1 MIWTKTE
8 AGRVEIRSRA
18 RVRERAQRT
27 LLLLIDGSRTQAML
41 LSDLAGIS
49 DADFLALQALGLI
62 APAPPPPPGAGAGA
76 GDRAAPPSASSA
88 ASSPA
93 SPPASSPA
101 PAVSAAVPA
110 ATAAD
115 TDADTAPLDYA
126 QFTAMLTKLVS
137 SELGLRGFVL
147 TLAVEKAGTADELQA
162 VAQRALTQIRE
173 RTGDAA
179 AAAARRVLYGR

>member
-18 RVRERAQRT
+18 LVRERAQRT
-27 LLLLIDGSRTQAML
+27 LLLLIDGVRSDEML

-49 DADFLALQALGLI
+49 AADFLALQTLGLI
-62 APAPPPPPGAGAGA
+62 TAAPRPAAP
-76 GDRAAPPSASSA
+76 DRAAAPPSPS
-88 ASSPA
+88 
-93 SPPASSPA
+93 
-101 PAVSAAVPA
+101 PAVSPAVGAAA
-110 ATAAD
+110 AAD
-115 TDADTAPLDYA
+115 AAPLDYA
-126 QFTAMLTKLVS
+126 QFTAALTKLIA

-173 RTGDAA
+173 RKGDAA
-179 AAAARRVLYGR
+179 AAAARRALYGS

>member
-1 MIWTKTE
+1 
-8 AGRVEIRSRA
+8 
-18 RVRERAQRT
+18 
-27 LLLLIDGSRTQAML
+27 ML

-62 APAPPPPPGAGAGA
+62 APAPPPPPGAGAG
-76 GDRAAPPSASSA
+76 DRAAPPSASSA

-93 SPPASSPA
+93 SFPASSPA

-115 TDADTAPLDYA
+115 TDADADADADTDADTAPLDYA
-126 QFTAMLTKLVS
+126 QFTAMLTKLIS

-147 TLAVEKAGTADELQA
+147 TLAVKKAGTADELQA

-173 RTGDAA
+173 RKGDAA
-179 AAAARRVLYGR
+179 AAAARRALYGR

>member
-1 MIWTKTE
+1 MIWIKTE

-49 DADFLALQALGLI
+49 DADFLALQELGLI
-62 APAPPPPPGAGAGA
+62 APAPAPASGA
-76 GDRAAPPSASSA
+76 GDRAAPPSASSP

-93 SPPASSPA
+93 SPPA

-110 ATAAD
+110 
-115 TDADTAPLDYA
+115 DADADAAPLDYA
-126 QFTAMLTKLVS
+126 QFTAMLTKLIS
-137 SELGLRGFVL
+137 GELGLRGFVL

-173 RTGDAA
+173 RKGDAA
-179 AAAARRVLYGR
+179 AAAARRALYGR

>member
-1 MIWTKTE
+1 MIWIKTE

-62 APAPPPPPGAGAGA
+62 APAPPLSPGA
-76 GDRAAPPSASSA
+76 GDRAAPLS

-93 SPPASSPA
+93 TSPASPPA

-110 ATAAD
+110 AANTDTADTDTD
-115 TDADTAPLDYA
+115 TDADPAPLDYA
-126 QFTAMLTKLVS
+126 QFTAMLTKLIS
-137 SELGLRGFVL
+137 SELGLRGFGL
-147 TLAVEKAGTADELQA
+147 TLAVERAGTADELQA

-173 RTGDAA
+173 RKGDAA
-179 AAAARRVLYGR
+179 AAAARRALYGR

>member
-1 MIWTKTE
+1 MIWIKTE

-62 APAPPPPPGAGAGA
+62 APAPAPASGA
-76 GDRAAPPSASSA
+76 GDRAAPPSASS
-88 ASSPA
+88 PA
-93 SPPASSPA
+93 SPPA

-110 ATAAD
+110 
-115 TDADTAPLDYA
+115 DADADAAPLDYA
-126 QFTAMLTKLVS
+126 QFTAMLTKLIS
-137 SELGLRGFVL
+137 GELGLRGFVL

-173 RTGDAA
+173 RKGDAA
-179 AAAARRVLYGR
+179 AAAARRALYGR

>member
-1 MIWTKTE
+1 MIWIKTE

-62 APAPPPPPGAGAGA
+62 APAPAPGPGA
-76 GDRAAPPSASSA
+76 GDRAAPLS

-93 SPPASSPA
+93 SYPASPPA
-101 PAVSAAVPA
+101 PAVWAAVPA
-110 ATAAD
+110 
-115 TDADTAPLDYA
+115 DADADAAPLDYA
-126 QFTAMLTKLVS
+126 QFTAMLTKLIS
-137 SELGLRGFVL
+137 GELGLRGFVL

-173 RTGDAA
+173 RKGDAA
-179 AAAARRVLYGR
+179 AAAARRALYGR

>member
-27 LLLLIDGSRTQAML
+27 LLLIDGSRTQAML

-62 APAPPPPPGAGAGA
+62 APAPPPPPGAGAG
-76 GDRAAPPSASSA
+76 DRAAPPSASS
-88 ASSPA
+88 PA
-93 SPPASSPA
+93 SFPASFPA

-110 ATAAD
+110 AIAAD

-147 TLAVEKAGTADELQA
+147 TLAVKKAGTADELQA

-173 RTGDAA
+173 RKGDAA
-179 AAAARRVLYGR
+179 AAAARRALYGR